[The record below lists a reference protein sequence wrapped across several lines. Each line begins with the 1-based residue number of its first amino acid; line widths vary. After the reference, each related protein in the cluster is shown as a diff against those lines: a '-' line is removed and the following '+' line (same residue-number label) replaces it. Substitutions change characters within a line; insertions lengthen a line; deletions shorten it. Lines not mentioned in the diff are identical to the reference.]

1 VFHRTQSD
9 PDSADLRSHLHDVDP
24 RPTLFGSS
32 QHVPGSKAQSAPWH
46 PVRGFGSSNED
57 VHPYAPLGGT
67 SPATRLTRCE
77 SNEYSKL
84 GHYREDSDEAG
95 NAHSSINGIMQWED
109 STMER
114 EPPTDSYTMQLVE
127 SSSVARSSS
136 NLWSSDDLLSQ
147 NFSPITPSSEQDVQ
161 TRKYHQE
168 DVANQSMSSPCVGLG
183 RPAIREETSFHGLSN
198 LIEMPEFH
206 SSAMNN
212 PVEPFASTDPTASHV
227 CFVCGKSFGTR
238 SGVK

>member
-84 GHYREDSDEAG
+84 AHYREDSDEAG
-95 NAHSSINGIMQWED
+95 NAHSSINGISQWED
-109 STMER
+109 LATEH
-114 EPPTDSYTMQLVE
+114 ELLTNSYTMHPVD

-136 NLWSSDDLLSQ
+136 NVWSSDDLLSQ
-147 NFSPITPSSEQDVQ
+147 NFSPITPSSQQDFQ
-161 TRKYHQE
+161 TRRFHQE
-168 DVANQSMSSPCVGLG
+168 EVTNQSMPSPCARLG
-183 RPAIREETSFHGLSN
+183 RPVIHEGISLQGSPDS
-198 LIEMPEFH
+198 IKIPEFH
-206 SSAMNN
+206 SPN
-212 PVEPFASTDPTASHV
+212 PGEPLANTDPTTSHV
-227 CFVCGKSFGTR
+227 CSVCGKSFGTR